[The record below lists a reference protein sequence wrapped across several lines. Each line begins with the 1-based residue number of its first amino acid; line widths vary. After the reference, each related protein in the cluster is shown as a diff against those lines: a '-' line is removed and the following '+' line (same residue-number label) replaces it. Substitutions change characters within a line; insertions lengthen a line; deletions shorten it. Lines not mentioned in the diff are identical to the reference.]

1 MALKFGTSGVRGL
14 VTEMTDLEC
23 ALYARAFILYL
34 KSAGYAAAVTLAGD
48 FRSST
53 PRILKAVAFA
63 IEDEGLAVDFCG
75 FIPTPALAA
84 YSMERAEAGIMVTG
98 SHIPDDRNGIKFY
111 MPQGEV
117 LKRDEQEISG
127 FYGRLKNRL
136 ESGLKSGLKDKTAAA
151 AFNGEGYLKEEFIPR
166 LGEANLRAEESYK
179 ERYLKYF
186 KQGALAGLKLVV
198 YEHSSVARDIL
209 PGILTGL
216 GAEVI
221 RVGRSESFVPVDTE
235 AVEEPERLAKWVAD
249 YNADALL
256 TADGDGDR
264 PLLVDESGRVVRG
277 DILGILVAEYLRAD
291 SISTPVSS
299 NTALEKSGGFD
310 FIERTKIGSP
320 HVIASMLKAAGSG
333 YKRVVGYE
341 ANGGFLTA
349 SDMVSP
355 ETGVEL
361 KALPTRDAALPL
373 IAALLLAKE
382 RGARLSELISGLPP
396 RYTCSGIIRNFPS
409 EVGRVVVGRFE
420 KEGRKHADKYF
431 AVVFGAAELLDLTD
445 GARITFAGGNIVHLR
460 PSGNAPEF
468 RCYTESSTEEEA
480 AENNRKAIEIIR
492 TVLREDAE
500 L

>member
-23 ALYARAFILYL
+23 AFYTRAFVLYL
-34 KSAGYAAAVTLAGD
+34 KAAGYSAAVTLAGD

-53 PRILKAVAFA
+53 PGILRAVAFA

-84 YSMERAEAGIMVTG
+84 YSLKRAEAGIMVTG

-111 MPQGEV
+111 MPSGEV
-117 LKRDEQEISG
+117 LKRDEREISRL
-127 FYGRLKNRL
+127 YERLKKQPAPAGIFSN
-136 ESGLKSGLKDKTAAA
+136 EGGLKQ
-151 AFNGEGYLKEEFIPR
+151 EFVPQ
-166 LGEANLRAEESYK
+166 LGAVNVRVEESYK
-179 ERYLKYF
+179 ERYLNFF
-186 KQGALAGLKLVV
+186 KHGALAGLKLVV

-209 PGILTGL
+209 PEILAGL
-216 GAEVI
+216 GADVI

-249 YNADALL
+249 YSADALL

-264 PLLVDESGRVVRG
+264 PLLVDERGRVVRG
-277 DILGILVAEYLRAD
+277 DILGILVAEYLVAD
-291 SISTPVSS
+291 SISTPVNS
-299 NTALEKSGGFD
+299 NTALEKCGSFD

-320 HVIASMLKAAGSG
+320 HVIASMFKAVGSG

-349 SDMVSP
+349 SPMTNP
-355 ETGVEL
+355 ETGAEL
-361 KALPTRDAALPL
+361 LSLPTRDAALPL

-382 RGARLSELISGLPP
+382 RGTSLSKLIAGLPT
-396 RYTCSGIIRNFPS
+396 RFTCSGIIRNFPS
-409 EVGRVVVGRFE
+409 ELGRAVADKFE
-420 KEGRKHADKYF
+420 KEGRLHADKYF
-431 AVVFGAAELLDLTD
+431 AAVFGAAASLDFTD

-480 AENNRKAIEIIR
+480 EENNRKAIEIIR
-492 TVLREDAE
+492 TVLRAAAE
-500 L
+500 A

>member
-1 MALKFGTSGVRGL
+1 
-14 VTEMTDLEC
+14 
-23 ALYARAFILYL
+23 
-34 KSAGYAAAVTLAGD
+34 
-48 FRSST
+48 
-53 PRILKAVAFA
+53 VAFA

-84 YSMERAEAGIMVTG
+84 YSLAREEAAIMITG

-111 MPQGEV
+111 MPQGEA
-117 LKRDEQEISG
+117 LKRDEQEISR
-127 FYGRLKNRL
+127 FYGR
-136 ESGLKSGLKDKTAAA
+136 LKSGLKDKTAAA
-151 AFNGEGYLKEEFIPR
+151 VFNGEGFLKEKFIPR
-166 LGEANLRAEESYK
+166 LGEANVRAEESYK

-186 KQGALAGLKLVV
+186 REGALAGLKLVV

-209 PGILTGL
+209 PEILAGL

-221 RVGRSESFVPVDTE
+221 RVGRSDSFVPVDTE

-249 YNADALL
+249 YSADALL

-264 PLLVDESGRVVRG
+264 PLLVDERGRVVRG

-299 NTALEKSGGFD
+299 NTALEKSGSFD

-349 SDMVSP
+349 SNIINP
-355 ETGVEL
+355 ETGAEM

-373 IAALLLAKE
+373 IAVLLLAKE
-382 RGARLSELISGLPP
+382 RGTGLSQLIAGLPP
-396 RYTCSGIIRNFPS
+396 CFTCSNIIRNFPS
-409 EVGRVVVGRFE
+409 EVGRAVVGKFK
-420 KEGRKHADKYF
+420 KEGRLHADKYF
-431 AVVFGAAELLDLTD
+431 AAVFGAAESLDLTD

-480 AENNRKAIEIIR
+480 AENNRKTIEIIR

-500 L
+500 E

>member
-23 ALYARAFILYL
+23 ALYTRAFIIYL

-84 YSMERAEAGIMVTG
+84 YSLERAEAGIMVTG

-111 MPQGEV
+111 MPSGEV

-127 FYGRLKNRL
+127 FYSRLK
-136 ESGLKSGLKDKTAAA
+136 GGLKDKTAAA
-151 AFNGEGYLKEEFIPR
+151 AVFNGEGYLKEEFIPR
-166 LGEANLRAEESYK
+166 LGEANVRAEESYK
-179 ERYLKYF
+179 ERYLRYF

-209 PGILTGL
+209 PGILAGL

-249 YNADALL
+249 YSADALL
-256 TADGDGDR
+256 TADGDDDR
-264 PLLVDESGRVVRG
+264 PLLVDENGGVVRG

-299 NTALEKSGGFD
+299 NTALEKSGSFD

-320 HVIASMLKAAGSG
+320 HVIASMLKAAGGG

-349 SDMVSP
+349 SDMINP
-355 ETGVEL
+355 ETGAEM

-382 RGARLSELISGLPP
+382 RGTRLSQLIAGLPP
-396 RYTCSGIIRNFPS
+396 RFTCSGIIRNFPS
-409 EVGRVVVGRFE
+409 EAGRAVVGKFE
-420 KEGRKHADKYF
+420 KEGRLHADKYF
-431 AVVFGAAELLDLTD
+431 AAVFGAAVSLDLTD

-480 AENNRKAIEIIR
+480 TENNRKAIEIIR
-492 TVLREDAE
+492 TILREDAAV
-500 L
+500 

>member
-23 ALYARAFILYL
+23 ALYTRAFIFYL
-34 KSAGYAAAVTLAGD
+34 KAAGYSAAITLAGD

-84 YSMERAEAGIMVTG
+84 YSLERAEAGVMVTG

-117 LKRDEQEISG
+117 LKTDEREISR
-127 FYGRLKNRL
+127 FYGRLK
-136 ESGLKSGLKDKTAAA
+136 DKPAAA
-151 AFNGEGYLKEEFIPR
+151 VFNDEGYLKEEFIPR
-166 LGEANLRAEESYK
+166 LGEANVRAEESYK

-186 KQGALAGLKLVV
+186 EEGALAGLKLVV

-209 PGILTGL
+209 PEILAGL

-249 YNADALL
+249 YSADALL

-264 PLLVDESGRVVRG
+264 PLLVDERGRVVRG

-291 SISTPVSS
+291 SISTPVSC
-299 NTALEKSGGFD
+299 NTALEKSGSFD

-320 HVIASMLKAAGSG
+320 HVIASMLKAVGSG

-349 SDMVSP
+349 SHMINP
-355 ETGVEL
+355 ETGAEM

-382 RGARLSELISGLPP
+382 RGTGLSQLIAGLPP
-396 RYTCSGIIRNFPS
+396 RFTCSGIIRNFPT
-409 EVGRVVVGRFE
+409 EVGRAVVGKFE
-420 KEGRKHADKYF
+420 KEGRLHADKYF
-431 AVVFGAAELLDLTD
+431 AAVFGAAASLDLTD

-500 L
+500 V

>member
-23 ALYARAFILYL
+23 ALYTRAFILYL
-34 KSAGYAAAVTLAGD
+34 KNGGYAAAVTLAGD

-127 FYGRLKNRL
+127 FYGRLKD
-136 ESGLKSGLKDKTAAA
+136 GLKSGLKDKTAAA
-151 AFNGEGYLKEEFIPR
+151 VFNSEGYLKEEFIPR
-166 LGEANLRAEESYK
+166 LGEANVRAEESYK

-209 PGILTGL
+209 PGILASL

-349 SDMVSP
+349 SHMVSP
-355 ETGVEL
+355 KTGAEL

-382 RGARLSELISGLPP
+382 RGARLSELIAGLPP
-396 RYTCSGIIRNFPS
+396 RFTCSGIIRNFPS

-420 KEGRKHADKYF
+420 REGRKHADKYF
-431 AVVFGAAELLDLTD
+431 AAVFGAAVYLDLTD
-445 GARITFAGGNIVHLR
+445 GARITFAGENIVHLR

-480 AENNRKAIEIIR
+480 VANNRKAIEIIR

-500 L
+500 E

>member
-14 VTEMTDLEC
+14 VTEMTDFEC
-23 ALYARAFILYL
+23 ALYTRAFTLYL
-34 KSAGYAAAVTLAGD
+34 KAAGYSAAVTLAGD

-53 PRILKAVAFA
+53 PRILRAVAFA

-84 YSMERAEAGIMVTG
+84 YSLEREEAGIMVTG

-111 MPQGEV
+111 MPSGEV
-117 LKRDEQEISG
+117 LKRDEQEISH
-127 FYGRLKNRL
+127 FYKR
-136 ESGLKSGLKDKTAAA
+136 LKDKPAAA
-151 AFNGEGYLKEEFIPR
+151 VFNGEGYLKEEFIPG
-166 LGEANLRAEESYK
+166 LGEANVRAEESYK
-179 ERYLKYF
+179 ERYFKYF
-186 KQGALAGLKLVV
+186 KNNALAGLKLVV

-209 PGILTGL
+209 PGILAGL

-221 RVGRSESFVPVDTE
+221 RVGRSESFIPVDTE
-235 AVEEPERLAKWVAD
+235 AVEEPGRLAKWVTD
-249 YNADALL
+249 YSADALL

-264 PLLVDESGRVVRG
+264 PLLVDEKGRVVRG
-277 DILGILVAEYLRAD
+277 DILGILVAEYLNAD

-299 NTALEKSGGFD
+299 NTALEKSGAFD
-310 FIERTKIGSP
+310 FIVRTKIGSP
-320 HVIASMLKAAGSG
+320 HVIASMLKAGGSG

-349 SDMVSP
+349 SDMINP
-355 ETGVEL
+355 ETGAEL

-382 RGARLSELISGLPP
+382 RGMKLSQLIAGLPP
-396 RYTCSGIIRNFPS
+396 RFTCSNIIRNFPS
-409 EVGRVVVGRFE
+409 EVGRAVVGKFE
-420 KEGRKHADKYF
+420 KKGRLHADQYF
-431 AVVFGAAELLDLTD
+431 VAVFGAAESLDLTD
-445 GARITFAGGNIVHLR
+445 GARITFAGENIVHLR

-480 AENNRKAIEIIR
+480 VENNRKAIEIIR

-500 L
+500 A

>member
-23 ALYARAFILYL
+23 ALYTRAFILYL
-34 KSAGYAAAVTLAGD
+34 KNGGYATAVTLAGD

-117 LKRDEQEISG
+117 LKRDEQEISR
-127 FYGRLKNRL
+127 FYSR
-136 ESGLKSGLKDKTAAA
+136 LKDKAAA
-151 AFNGEGYLKEEFIPR
+151 ATVFNGEGYLKEEFIPR

-209 PGILTGL
+209 PGILAGL

-264 PLLVDESGRVVRG
+264 PLLVDEKGRVVRG
-277 DILGILVAEYLRAD
+277 DILGILVAQYLRAD

-349 SDMVSP
+349 NNMVSP
-355 ETGVEL
+355 ETGAEL

-373 IAALLLAKE
+373 VAALLLAKE
-382 RGARLSELISGLPP
+382 SGARLSELIARLPP
-396 RYTCSGIIRNFPS
+396 RFTCSGIIRNFPS
-409 EVGRVVVGRFE
+409 EVGRVVVGRFVR
-420 KEGRKHADKYF
+420 EGRKHADKYF
-431 AVVFGAAELLDLTD
+431 AAVFGAAESLDLTD

-480 AENNRKAIEIIR
+480 VANNRKAMDIIR

-500 L
+500 E